1 MNTLN
6 ETNELDDALVSQ
18 IKTVLHNLP
27 GWSSAQISLR
37 ILPGG
42 ITNRNFVADIDG
54 SEFVIR
60 IPGERTEVLGINRE
74 HEANASQRAADL
86 AIAPGIAGELSGFN
100 T

>member
-6 ETNELDDALVSQ
+6 EASELDDALVSQ

-37 ILPGG
+37 VLPGG

-60 IPGERTEVLGINRE
+60 IPG
-74 HEANASQRAADL
+74 
-86 AIAPGIAGELSGFN
+86 
-100 T
+100 